1 MITLEEAVKANDYI
15 RDNAD
20 KIAEARAHR
29 LALEDF
35 KRAQVAILYQQAPGD
50 TVASKEAWAF
60 SHADY
65 KQLLDGLKIARK
77 EDIKYLHLVD
87 AAKQRVEI
95 WRTIQANERA
105 GVVY

>member
-1 MITLEEAVKANDYI
+1 MITLEEAVMANDYI

-20 KIAEARAHR
+20 KIAEARANR

-50 TVASKEAWAF
+50 TVASKEAWSF

-77 EDIKYLHLVD
+77 EDIKYML
-87 AAKQRVEI
+87 EI